1 MSEKLFIVYDEPKDK
16 GQYHKRGL
24 TKSDVRWF
32 GIDERLALQ
41 NYRSIARNLSPYW
54 VAHIKA
60 IDLDSLPDYTTKKPV
75 DDMISAL
82 NTVVGKLNRVSPHRL
97 HSRGTANQDKG
108 TVTFSIQLYQ
118 ADEKPSR
125 KRESVVHD
133 ERIESFYLEQNA
145 FNNVFDILLDKYLK
159 DVDFIVPTKINVD
172 GKTVRKFEPTNQ
184 N

>member
-1 MSEKLFIVYDEPKDK
+1 MSEKLFIVYEEPKDK
-16 GQYHKRGL
+16 GKEYKRSM

-32 GIDERLALQ
+32 GTEERLALQ

-82 NTVVGKLNRVSPHRL
+82 NSIVGKMNRVSPHRL
-97 HSRGTANQDKG
+97 HCRGIANQDKG
-108 TVTFSIQLYQ
+108 TVTFSIQLCQ
-118 ADEKPSR
+118 EDERPKR
-125 KRESVVHD
+125 KRESVVHK
-133 ERIESFYLEQNA
+133 EEIEAWYLEQSA
-145 FNNVFDILLDKYLK
+145 FNDVFEIILDKHLK
-159 DVDFIVPTKINVD
+159 DVDFIVPTKINLN
-172 GKTVRKFEPTNQ
+172 GKTIRTFKTTNQ